1 MNSTRNSA
9 DFENQPRDPSMNTL
23 FYVVCIV
30 AIVFTADTIQKYLKV
45 KNQKKE
51 SDPELEE
58 TLAQIERLEDRIRV
72 LERIV
77 TENKFDL
84 GREIDKLK

>member
-1 MNSTRNSA
+1 
-9 DFENQPRDPSMNTL
+9 MNTL

-30 AIVFTADTIQKYLKV
+30 AIVFTADTVQKYLKM

-58 TLAQIERLEDRIRV
+58 TLVHIEHLEERIRV

-84 GREIDKLK
+84 GREIDKL

>member
-1 MNSTRNSA
+1 
-9 DFENQPRDPSMNTL
+9 MNTL

-58 TLAQIERLEDRIRV
+58 TLAHIEKLEERIRV

-84 GREIDKLK
+84 RSEIDKLK

>member
-1 MNSTRNSA
+1 
-9 DFENQPRDPSMNTL
+9 MNTL

-45 KNQKKE
+45 KNQKSE
-51 SDPELEE
+51 SDPDPELEE
-58 TLAQIERLEDRIRV
+58 TLAQIDRLEERIRV

-77 TENKFDL
+77 TESRFDL

>member
-1 MNSTRNSA
+1 MS
-9 DFENQPRDPSMNTL
+9 TL

-30 AIVFTADTIQKYLKV
+30 AIVFTADTVQKYMKM
-45 KNQKKE
+45 KNKERE

-58 TLAQIERLEDRIRV
+58 TLAHIEKLEERIRV

-84 GREIDKLK
+84 RKEIDRLK